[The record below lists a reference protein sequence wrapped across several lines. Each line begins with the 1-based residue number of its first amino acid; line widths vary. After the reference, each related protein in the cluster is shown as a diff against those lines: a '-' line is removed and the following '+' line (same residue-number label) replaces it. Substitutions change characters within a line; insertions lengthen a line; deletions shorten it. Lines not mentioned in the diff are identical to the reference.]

1 MYYKSECDGLNA
13 IIGGNYTYYRDE
25 DGITDVLEDIFYK
38 GKTNRQR
45 NDSQTTFYHEFIAYN
60 EGWEN

>member
-1 MYYKSECDGLNA
+1 MNYKSERDGLNA
-13 IIGGNYTYYRDE
+13 IIGGYTYYQDN
-25 DGITDVLEDIFYK
+25 DGIADMLEEIFYK

-45 NDSQTTFYHEFIAYN
+45 TDSRTAFYHEYIAYN